1 VVFVDTNIFIRYLT
15 GDDPVKYENCKN
27 LFRKAVEGRISLL
40 TSGMVI
46 AEIIWTLQSF
56 YKVPKEEVIEKVAVI
71 INTPNLY
78 ITERNIISEALV
90 IYSRKNIDY
99 IDAYNAVFMRHNK
112 SKELFSYDEDFD
124 MIDGIKRRE
133 P

>member
-1 VVFVDTNIFIRYLT
+1 MVFVDTNIFIRYLT
-15 GDDPVKYENCKN
+15 GDDPVKYENCRN
-27 LFRKAVEGRISLL
+27 LFRKAVEGKISLL

-78 ITERNIISEALV
+78 IPERNIISEALV

>member
-1 VVFVDTNIFIRYLT
+1 MVFVDTNIFIRYLT

>member
-1 VVFVDTNIFIRYLT
+1 MVFVDTNIFIRYLT

-27 LFRKAVEGRISLL
+27 LFRKTVEGKISLL
-40 TSGMVI
+40 TSSMVI

-78 ITERNIISEALV
+78 IPERNIISEALV

-112 SKELFSYDEDFD
+112 SKELFSYDEDFN